1 MRPVC
6 SENVSP
12 ENFHP
17 LHRVDQTTT
26 KPAYDGSVENYKK
39 VSVMSCLIC
48 AGGAERIHCQGP
60 WEERDCPDC
69 GRYRVADELLLTL
82 IEQGQIFDVGKT
94 RGWLDSRRAEVA
106 IPSIEVHEALLV
118 G

>member
-1 MRPVC
+1 
-6 SENVSP
+6 
-12 ENFHP
+12 
-17 LHRVDQTTT
+17 
-26 KPAYDGSVENYKK
+26 
-39 VSVMSCLIC
+39 MSCLIC

-69 GRYRVADELLLTL
+69 GRYRVADELLLIL

-106 IPSIEVHEALLV
+106 IPSIEFHEALLV

>member
-1 MRPVC
+1 
-6 SENVSP
+6 
-12 ENFHP
+12 
-17 LHRVDQTTT
+17 
-26 KPAYDGSVENYKK
+26 
-39 VSVMSCLIC
+39 
-48 AGGAERIHCQGP
+48 
-60 WEERDCPDC
+60 
-69 GRYRVADELLLTL
+69 VADELLLAL